1 MRVLI
6 AGVGNVLRVDDAFG
20 VEVAR
25 RLEHETFPPGVKVV
39 ETGIAGIALLTEI
52 QDGWDALVVVDA
64 VDHQRPH
71 GTVMLIEPEVIDA
84 HKLTWAERNDLMA
97 DAHLATPDRVLMLA
111 KALNI
116 LPPRV
121 LMVGCQIED
130 PDAVGEK
137 MTAPVA
143 AAVDV
148 AIKEI
153 LAHLAGLAECGT
165 DGPVLPAAPSAS
177 A

>member
-1 MRVLI
+1 MRILV
-6 AGVGNVLRVDDAFG
+6 AGVGNILRVDDAFG

-25 RLEHETFPPGVKVV
+25 RLETMELPEGVKVV

-84 HKLTWAERNDLMA
+84 HKLTWEQRNDLMA

-111 KALNI
+111 KALNV

-121 LMVGCQIED
+121 LMVGCQIGD
-130 PDAVGEK
+130 PDAVGEQ
-137 MTAPVA
+137 MTPPVA

-148 AIKEI
+148 AIREI
-153 LAHLAGLAECGT
+153 LAHLATLVDSDA
-165 DGPVLPAAPSAS
+165 DAPIVPAQSA
-177 A
+177 